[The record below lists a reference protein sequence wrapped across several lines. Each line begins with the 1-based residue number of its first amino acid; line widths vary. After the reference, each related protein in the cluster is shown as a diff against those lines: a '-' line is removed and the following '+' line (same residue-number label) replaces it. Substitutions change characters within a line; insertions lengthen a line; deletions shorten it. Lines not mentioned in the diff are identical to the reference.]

1 MLGGAASSLGCAAA
15 AVVGGMTA
23 GDGDGDGDGEG
34 EGEGAAGCG
43 GALGARNGVPA
54 QPASSKSIKVAMM
67 DGAFIVET

>member
-23 GDGDGDGDGEG
+23 GDGDGDGDG
-34 EGEGAAGCG
+34 AAGCG
-43 GALGARNGVPA
+43 GALGARDGVPA